1 MDQAKVVDLT
11 ETTEFQRWI
20 YHSYNPPH
28 WDEDTFD
35 LDAEPIS
42 PSEEALRQ
50 KFLSTEY
57 SGSQLHKEGIYWLI
71 TDAGIPYEYKINGY
85 LIQTYIDC
93 LAQQVMINDELDGD
107 GNPVVHKL
115 DKWRVMGI
123 EIPGDSNID
132 SGVTQIVT
140 ISNILAISDLRAIP
154 LNQIAGGVYNA
165 ISGEFVETIAGL
177 DKEKLKELLIS
188 HLDEKS

>member
-20 YHSYNPPH
+20 YDSYNPPH

-57 SGSQLHKEGIYWLI
+57 SGSQLHKEGISWLVM
-71 TDAGIPYEYKINGY
+71 DAGIPYEYKINGF

-93 LAQQVMINDELDGD
+93 LVQQVMINHELDGD
-107 GNPVVHKL
+107 GNPIVHKL
-115 DKWRVMGI
+115 DKWRVMRI
-123 EIPGDSNID
+123 EIPGDSDID
-132 SGVTQIVT
+132 PGVTQIVT
-140 ISNILAISDLRAIP
+140 TSNILAISDLRAIP

-177 DKEKLKELLIS
+177 DKEKLKALLIS
-188 HLDEKS
+188 CLNEKS

>member
-1 MDQAKVVDLT
+1 MDQAEVVDLT

-20 YHSYNPPH
+20 YHSCNPPH

-42 PSEEALRQ
+42 PSEEALRR

-57 SGSQLHKEGIYWLI
+57 SGSQLHKEGISWLI
-71 TDAGIPYEYKINGY
+71 MDAGIPYEYKISGF

-93 LAQQVMINDELDGD
+93 LAQQVMINHELDSD
-107 GNPVVHKL
+107 GNPIVHKL
-115 DKWRVMGI
+115 DKWRVMRI
-123 EIPGDSNID
+123 EIPGDSDID

-188 HLDEKS
+188 CLNEKS

>member
-1 MDQAKVVDLT
+1 VDKTKVIDLS
-11 ETTEFQRWI
+11 ESTEFQSWI
-20 YHSYNPPH
+20 YDLYNPPNF
-28 WDEDTFD
+28 DDDTFD
-35 LDAEPIS
+35 FDAEPIS
-42 PSEEALRQ
+42 PIEEARRQ

-57 SGSQLHKEGIYWLI
+57 SGSQLHKEGISWLI

-115 DKWRVMGI
+115 DKWRVMRV
-123 EIPGDSNID
+123 EIPGDSDID
-132 SGVTQIVT
+132 SGATQIIT
-140 ISNILAISDLRAIP
+140 LSNILAISDLRAIP
-154 LNQIAGGVYNA
+154 LNQITGGVYDA
-165 ISGEFVETIAGL
+165 TSGDFVETIAGL

-188 HLDEKS
+188 CLEEKS

>member
-1 MDQAKVVDLT
+1 MDKTKVIDLS
-11 ETTEFQRWI
+11 ESTEFQSWI
-20 YHSYNPPH
+20 YDLYNPPNF
-28 WDEDTFD
+28 DDDTFD
-35 LDAEPIS
+35 FDAEPIS
-42 PSEEALRQ
+42 PIEEARRQ

-57 SGSQLHKEGIYWLI
+57 SGSQLHKEGISWLI

-115 DKWRVMGI
+115 DKWRVMRV
-123 EIPGDSNID
+123 EIPGDSDID
-132 SGVTQIVT
+132 SGATQIIT
-140 ISNILAISDLRAIP
+140 LSNILAISDLRAIP
-154 LNQIAGGVYNA
+154 LNQITGGVYDA
-165 ISGEFVETIAGL
+165 TSGDFVETIAGL

-188 HLDEKS
+188 CLEEKS